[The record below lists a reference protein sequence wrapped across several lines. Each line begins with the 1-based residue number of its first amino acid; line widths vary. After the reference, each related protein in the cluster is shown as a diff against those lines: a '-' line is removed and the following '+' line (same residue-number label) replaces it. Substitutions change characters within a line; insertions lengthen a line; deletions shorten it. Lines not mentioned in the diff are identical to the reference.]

1 MKKYTCKK
9 TKEEILE
16 IIVKEYESASKDF
29 ALAVN
34 NKLKFSEKSEQF
46 GSYRQMCKLLE
57 KLEINEESQKGE

>member
-34 NKLKFSEKSEQF
+34 NKINFSEESEQL
-46 GSYRQMCKLLE
+46 GSYKRMHNLLE
-57 KLEINEESQKGE
+57 KLEINEKSEGE